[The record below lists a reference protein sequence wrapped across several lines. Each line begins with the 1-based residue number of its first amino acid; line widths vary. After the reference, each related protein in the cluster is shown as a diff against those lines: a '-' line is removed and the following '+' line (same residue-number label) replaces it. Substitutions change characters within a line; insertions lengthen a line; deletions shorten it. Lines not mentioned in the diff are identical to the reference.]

1 MNEIEE
7 IVFKTFEENFVDN
20 VDPVSITRALI
31 YAGLLSQSDQFHKGI
46 LNRQG
51 NDIRKLWT
59 TLMSIIPRQCP
70 MRTFCKVLCENGCQE
85 TAMCI
90 DHRYRVLKH
99 VSKPE
104 AKTSSAREGQTLYM
118 DCKMAT
124 HNNLSNPQ
132 AYCRS
137 KSKPYQFLFENEQNL
152 IRKQKYADI
161 YVAGL
166 SAEISSY
173 IMQYDK
179 TRLLD
184 DLFSELKKI
193 IHHTSNTHLVTISYA
208 SHQTLVCSICER
220 FEDAEKHIQSGLES
234 SFYVE
239 SCVELVNF
247 FYARLFFLL
256 AKYKRCPS
264 KGLQQE
270 ILKAAEVNLSILEEE
285 PDEGINLFW
294 KRMILLRMAFC
305 LLGLDYKGSPIAG
318 LIPDKYQT
326 VKAKTLL
333 TDVYKLRKG
342 IDARRQMAYDVAQ
355 VRVAELENS
364 TTLDLELLNNV
375 TKDYD
380 TGRNYGETTFIK
392 QYADKLR
399 RTHKHDD
406 NTDTCVKEVSTS
418 TCSRTVTAQRPYL
431 QRHVTNKGPQIIYF
445 ELLDGG
451 NAVKE
456 YFTGAHPPVINLHG
470 QDTVPKH

>member
-1 MNEIEE
+1 MNGTEE
-7 IVFKTFEENFVDN
+7 RIFQTFEENFVDH

-31 YAGLLSQSDQFHKGI
+31 CAGLLSQSDQFHI
-46 LNRQG
+46 RVLNRQG
-51 NDIRKLWT
+51 NDIRKLWI
-59 TLMSIIPRQCP
+59 TLISIIPRQCS
-70 MRTFCKVLCENGCQE
+70 MRTFCKVLCENGCHE
-85 TAMCI
+85 TAICI
-90 DHRYRVLKH
+90 DHRYRMLKH
-99 VSKPE
+99 VPKPE
-104 AKTSSAREGQTLYM
+104 AKTSSSRKGQKLYM
-118 DCKMAT
+118 DCKMAA

-137 KSKPYQFLFENEQNL
+137 KSQPYQFLFENEKNL
-152 IRKQKYADI
+152 IRKKKYADI

-179 TRLLD
+179 TRPLD
-184 DLFSELKKI
+184 ELFSELKELI
-193 IHHTSNTHLVTISYA
+193 QHTSNTHLATIAYA
-208 SHQTLVCSICER
+208 SHQALVCSICER
-220 FEDAEKHIQSGLES
+220 FEDAEKHIQRGLES

-264 KGLQQE
+264 KSLYHE
-270 ILKAAEVNLSILEEE
+270 ILKAAEVNLNLLEEE
-285 PDEGINLFW
+285 QDEGINLFW

-318 LIPDKYQT
+318 LLPDKYHIG
-326 VKAKTLL
+326 KAKTLL
-333 TDVYKLRKG
+333 TDVYKLRTG
-342 IDARRQMAYDVAQ
+342 IDVRRQMAYDVAQ

-380 TGRNYGETTFIK
+380 SGGNYGETTFIK

-399 RTHKHDD
+399 RTHTREDK
-406 NTDTCVKEVSTS
+406 TDTFVKEVSTS
-418 TCSRTVTAQRPYL
+418 TCSRAVIAQRPYL
-431 QRHVTNKGPQIIYF
+431 QRNVTTSGPQIIYS
-445 ELLDGG
+445 ELLEGG
-451 NAVKE
+451 NAVRE
-456 YFTGAHPPVINLHG
+456 YFTGDHSPVINLHG
-470 QDTVPKH
+470 QNTVPKH